1 MIQCNSFE
9 LVYLRKIP
17 YLIPYGQQTANLQKS
32 VRLNETGVLIWNGLS
47 QKKTLDQILQD
58 ILNTYELSESDRPFV
73 QEDLYETIA
82 QLESLHVITN
92 SDESDPKSD
101 LTKKRT
107 NDKEKYF
114 SFCIGPL
121 TIRCEGQ
128 NISPLSIFF
137 KDFLYPDQN
146 QKIMQHIMIKD
157 RKPETIHN
165 SSVLVSRADILIK
178 ETSYCYCICL
188 PDQTDFYEMRIAKDA
203 SFVEIFCAHTI
214 EPEFLFH
221 IIRFPVLLLA
231 QIKKCFFLHSASILF
246 QEKAWLFSGSSGT
259 GKSTHTRLW
268 HTFLDA
274 PYLNGDLNM
283 IGMKNDHYIVY
294 GQPWCGT
301 SNIYTTADH
310 PLGGIVFLKQ
320 SDKNHWQS
328 MTSDQKVLQLLYRL
342 ISPNWTKDMLHKN
355 MHFSKMLSR
364 KVPLFSL
371 ECTAT
376 KEACY
381 TAKNG
386 ILFYQKNPIRE

>member
-47 QKKTLDQILQD
+47 QKKPLDRILQD

-82 QLESLHVITN
+82 QLESLHVIRN
-92 SDESDPKSD
+92 SDESDLKSD

-165 SSVLVSRADILIK
+165 SAVLVSRADILIK

-188 PDQTDFYEMRIAKDA
+188 PDQTDFYEMRIGKRCLFCGNLLRSYHRAG
-203 SFVEIFCAHTI
+203 IFISYNTLSCFTACTDK
-214 EPEFLFH
+214 EMFFPTFCFH
-221 IIRFPVLLLA
+221 
-231 QIKKCFFLHSASILF
+231 SF

-274 PYLNGDLNM
+274 PYLNGGINM
-283 IGMKNDHYIVY
+283 IGMK
-294 GQPWCGT
+294 
-301 SNIYTTADH
+301 TTT
-310 PLGGIVFLKQ
+310 I
-320 SDKNHWQS
+320 SS
-328 MTSDQKVLQLLYRL
+328 MDSMVWY
-342 ISPNWTKDMLHKN
+342 
-355 MHFSKMLSR
+355 F
-364 KVPLFSL
+364 
-371 ECTAT
+371 
-376 KEACY
+376 
-381 TAKNG
+381 
-386 ILFYQKNPIRE
+386 